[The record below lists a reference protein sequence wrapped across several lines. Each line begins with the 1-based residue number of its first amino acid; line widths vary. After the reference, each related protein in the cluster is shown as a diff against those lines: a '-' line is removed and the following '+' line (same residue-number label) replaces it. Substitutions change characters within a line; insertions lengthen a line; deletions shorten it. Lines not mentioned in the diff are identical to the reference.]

1 MISFVNDPDELKGR
15 RALVTG
21 GSRGIGGA
29 IVRRLLSAGAQ
40 VVAVA
45 RNPVEDFPA
54 DAALIQG
61 DVSRL
66 AGVQAIGEQTSA
78 IFGAVDILVN
88 NVASG
93 PIDSGVSLT

>member
-45 RNPVEDFPA
+45 RNPVEDLSA
-54 DAALIQG
+54 SCSRSRAAE
-61 DVSRL
+61 SC
-66 AGVQAIGEQTSA
+66 
-78 IFGAVDILVN
+78 
-88 NVASG
+88 
-93 PIDSGVSLT
+93 DSLS